1 VNSPENGWVI
11 TLDGPA
17 GSGKS
22 TTAQRVADE
31 LEFVYL
37 DTGALYR
44 AVTVLA
50 LTHGVAPD
58 DHPAMEDLVMASA
71 VQVRRQDGG
80 QHVISQD
87 MDLTPRLRSAEV
99 DRHVSAISAMPG
111 VRRAMLDIQRSQR
124 QIPGLVAEGRDLGTV
139 VFPEAHLKIFLIADL
154 DVRAKRRAIQRQ
166 AQGELASVEA
176 EREALQKRDTYDST
190 REVAPLRQPEGSQVV
205 DTTDVTIE
213 QQVERVVEL
222 FRACAAR

>member
-22 TTAQRVADE
+22 TTAQQVAE
-31 LEFVYL
+31 VLEFVYL

-44 AVTVLA
+44 AITVLA

-58 DHPAMEDLVMASA
+58 DHGAMEDLVASSG
-71 VQVRRQDGG
+71 VQVRRQNDG
-80 QHVISQD
+80 QHVFTQD
-87 MDLTPRLRSAEV
+87 TDLTSRLRSAEV
-99 DRHVSAISAMPG
+99 DRHVSAISAVPG
-111 VRRAMLDIQRSQR
+111 VRQAMLDVQRAQR
-124 QIPGLVAEGRDLGTV
+124 QMPGLVAEGRDLGTV
-139 VFPEAHLKIFLIADL
+139 VFPDAHLKIYLVADL
-154 DVRAKRRAIQRQ
+154 EVRAKRRAIQRQ

-190 REVAPLRQPEGSQVV
+190 REVAPLRQPDGSQVV
-205 DTTDVTIE
+205 DTTEVTIE

-222 FRACAAR
+222 FRAGADL

>member
-1 VNSPENGWVI
+1 MNSPENGWVI

-50 LTHGVAPD
+50 LTNGVAPD
-58 DHPAMEDLVMASA
+58 DHAAMEDLVVTSA
-71 VQVRRQDGG
+71 VQVRRLDGG
-80 QHVISQD
+80 QHVFAAD
-87 MDLTPRLRSAEV
+87 TDLTPRLRSAEV
-99 DRHVSAISAMPG
+99 DRHVSAISAVPG
-111 VRRAMLDIQRSQR
+111 VRRAMLDVQRAQR
-124 QIPGLVAEGRDLGTV
+124 HKPGLVAEGRDLGTV
-139 VFPEAHLKIFLIADL
+139 IFPEAHLKIYLIADL
-154 DVRAKRRAIQRQ
+154 EVRARRRALQRQ

-190 REVAPLRQPEGSQVV
+190 REVAPLKQPDGSQVV
-205 DTTDVTIE
+205 DTTQVTIE
-213 QQVERVVEL
+213 QQVERVIEL
-222 FRACAAR
+222 FHASAAP